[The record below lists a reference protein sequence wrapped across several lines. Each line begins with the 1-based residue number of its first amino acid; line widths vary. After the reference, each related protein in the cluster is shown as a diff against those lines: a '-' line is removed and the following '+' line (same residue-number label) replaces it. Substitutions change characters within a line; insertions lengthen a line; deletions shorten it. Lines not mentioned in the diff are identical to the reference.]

1 MPVPFFTHPEIP
13 RPGRVFAGG
22 VFAWVFLRID
32 RVFLRISSLFVTAP
46 GLYRERHSYTDEITE
61 LFFECSLTPPS
72 VYYILHASTAGGVC
86 NPVN

>member
-13 RPGRVFAGG
+13 RPGGFLLG
-22 VFAWVFLRID
+22 VFD